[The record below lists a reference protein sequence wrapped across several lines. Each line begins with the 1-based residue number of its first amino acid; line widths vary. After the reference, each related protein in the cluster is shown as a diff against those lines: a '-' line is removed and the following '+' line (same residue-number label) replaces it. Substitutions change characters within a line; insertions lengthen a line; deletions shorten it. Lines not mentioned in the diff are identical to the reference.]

1 MKSKDQREQLTI
13 WRPLLDISREQIC
26 QWVQQLQIAY
36 VNDPT
41 NLDTQYDR
49 AWCRHELWHILQSRY
64 PKMQQALARTS
75 YLMQDANEILN
86 EVLQQDLSF
95 CGNEEKLDLIKLKQL
110 SLARQRQLL
119 STWMKGQ
126 DTYRPAFEMV
136 QRLQDEKLTL
146 KPRLGGEKIHLYG
159 RIGAWPLKKAIQEA
173 HIFPW
178 MRHTIQI
185 LSVDNVML
193 GVFTPNGFWLA
204 QSEYCEIGA
213 LNCNITFIGGGN
225 MAQALIG
232 GLLSRGLPATRITV
246 SDPFEKIRLLL
257 QEKDVHVTED
267 NIEAIKHAD
276 IVVFAVKP
284 QVLGSVLKPLKG
296 LLDDKLLISIVAGA
310 EIKTISDLTGSER
323 IVRVMPNTP
332 ALVQTGAHGIY
343 ANPEVSAKDREL
355 TTQVLA
361 ATGLTLWVNSE
372 AQIDAVTAVSG
383 SGPAYFFY
391 MMESMIRAG
400 KNMGLDEKVATALTL
415 QTALGAA
422 QMAIT
427 SSSAPS
433 DLRKNVTSP
442 NGTTQAALEVF
453 DRAQISQNIQTA
465 LAAAQKRSQ
474 ELAQELSDSI
484 K

>member
-1 MKSKDQREQLTI
+1 MGT
-13 WRPLLDISREQIC
+13 
-26 QWVQQLQIAY
+26 
-36 VNDPT
+36 T
-41 NLDTQYDR
+41 
-49 AWCRHELWHILQSRY
+49 
-64 PKMQQALARTS
+64 
-75 YLMQDANEILN
+75 
-86 EVLQQDLSF
+86 
-95 CGNEEKLDLIKLKQL
+95 
-110 SLARQRQLL
+110 
-119 STWMKGQ
+119 
-126 DTYRPAFEMV
+126 
-136 QRLQDEKLTL
+136 
-146 KPRLGGEKIHLYG
+146 
-159 RIGAWPLKKAIQEA
+159 
-173 HIFPW
+173 
-178 MRHTIQI
+178 
-185 LSVDNVML
+185 
-193 GVFTPNGFWLA
+193 
-204 QSEYCEIGA
+204 
-213 LNCNITFIGGGN
+213 LNCNISFIGGGN

-246 SDPFEKIRLLL
+246 SDPVEQVRQVL
-257 QEKDVHVTED
+257 QEKDVQVMDD
-267 NIEAIKHAD
+267 NIAAIQDAD

-284 QVLGSVLKPLKG
+284 QVLGTILKSMNG
-296 LLDDKLLISIVAGA
+296 LFDGKLVISIVAGA
-310 EIKTISDLTGSER
+310 EISTISRLIGSER

-343 ANPEVSAKDREL
+343 ATDAVDAKDREL
-355 TTQVLA
+355 ATQVLA
-361 ATGLTLWVNSE
+361 ATGLAIWLNSE

-427 SSSAPS
+427 SANTPAE
-433 DLRKNVTSP
+433 LRKNVTSP

-474 ELAQELSDSI
+474 ELAQELSDST